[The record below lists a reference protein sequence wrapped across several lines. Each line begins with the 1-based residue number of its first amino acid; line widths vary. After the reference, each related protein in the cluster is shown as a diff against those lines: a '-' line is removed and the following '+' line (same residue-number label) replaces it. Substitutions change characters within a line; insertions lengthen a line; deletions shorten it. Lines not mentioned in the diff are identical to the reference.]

1 MELQVIHEKI
11 FSIRGYKVMLDFDL
25 AELYMVETRR
35 LKEAVRRNIQRF
47 PPDFMYELTQQEY
60 QSLRSQIATLKI
72 GRGAHAKYPP
82 FAFTEQGIAMLS
94 GVLHSERAIEM
105 NIAIMRA
112 FIAIRQFTLQY
123 DDLADQ
129 IVEIRESVSNHN
141 DQLEQIYGAIE
152 KLLDKNTEQRI
163 WAGRER
169 IGFKK

>member
-1 MELQVIHEKI
+1 
-11 FSIRGYKVMLDFDL
+11 MLDFDL
-25 AELYMVETRR
+25 AELYMVENRR

-60 QSLRSQIATLKI
+60 QSLRSQIATLKT
-72 GRGAHAKYPP
+72 GRGMHAKYSP

-123 DDLADQ
+123 DDLAEQ
-129 IVEIRESVSNHN
+129 IVEIRETVSNHN
-141 DQLEQIYGAIE
+141 DQLDQIYGAIE
-152 KLLDKNTEQRI
+152 KLLDKKTEQKI
-163 WAGRER
+163 WAARER
-169 IGFKK
+169 IGFRK